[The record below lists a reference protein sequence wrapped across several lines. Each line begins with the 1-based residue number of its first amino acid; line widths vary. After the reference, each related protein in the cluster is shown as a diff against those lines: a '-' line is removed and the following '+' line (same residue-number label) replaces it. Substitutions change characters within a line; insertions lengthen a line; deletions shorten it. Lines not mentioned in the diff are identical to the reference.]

1 MHIEKLVKETKKTKD
16 EKNIKKIIEYYE
28 PSFCEKIL
36 RNYGNE
42 YVERA
47 REILPLLVN
56 HYFSNSLK
64 DSLSNYLRKKSK
76 TVFNEQ
82 RIINFNDVMNSENKE
97 LIKIHYIEK
106 FYNLIKEKCYTS
118 NINDDE
124 IKKLSEKIINDMYN
138 SYLKSDKKSSVSN
151 YFNSRINVKIN
162 MYRQKDQLL
171 LDYIVNFGVTEKL
184 IFYFCYKYINILGEF
199 RFITEAEYEEI
210 IKKSAE
216 EFSSLHC
223 DIEYIIRKKLRKKQQ
238 EKTKLAK
245 KYLEE
250 IRRGN
255 EINKDYVEKHYSYIV
270 DVVINNFKSKVSIPE
285 QILREKVAEKYRDY
299 FNAAIESIKNN
310 TCSNFQRYINTRLS
324 DYIKRN
330 KIFYNYVDADARKV
344 YIKRN
349 IDIVDK
355 YSAKYCNEY
364 FFEDIQQDFMVI
376 YHYLSEK
383 YFSKYHKKS
392 YDKYIKSKFVP
403 LANKIVKRYKDDSYL
418 EEKEENPIIK

>member
-1 MHIEKLVKETKKTKD
+1 MHIKDLIEENKKTKN
-16 EKNIKKIIEYYE
+16 ENSIKKIIEYYE

-36 RNYGNE
+36 KNYGDE
-42 YVERA
+42 YVEKA
-47 REILPLLVN
+47 KVILPSLVN
-56 HYFSNSLK
+56 YYFSASLK

-82 RIINFNDVMNSENKE
+82 KIMNFNDVMNSENKE

-199 RFITEAEYEEI
+199 RFLTEAEYEEI
-210 IKKSAE
+210 IKKTTE
-216 EFSSLHC
+216 KFSSLHC
-223 DIEYIIRKKLRKKQQ
+223 DIEYIIRKKSRKKQQ
-238 EKTKLAK
+238 EKINLMK
-245 KYLEE
+245 KYLEKIKSGDE
-250 IRRGN
+250 T
-255 EINKDYVEKHYSYIV
+255 NKEELREHYSYIIE
-270 DVVINNFKSKVSIPE
+270 VVINNFKNKLSVPE
-285 QILREKVAEKYRDY
+285 DILREKINKKYDDY

-310 TCSNFQRYINTRLS
+310 TCNNFQRYINTRLS
-324 DYIKRN
+324 EYLKNNKFFNNYIDDEKRVEYIKT
-330 KIFYNYVDADARKV
+330 
-344 YIKRN
+344 N

-355 YSAKYCNEY
+355 FASKYCDED
-364 FFEDIQQDFMVI
+364 FFYDISQDFMI
-376 YHYLSEK
+376 LFDSLSEK
-383 YFSKYHKKS
+383 YFSKYYKKS
-392 YDKYIKSKFVP
+392 FDKYIKSQFTP
-403 LANKIVKRYKDDSYL
+403 LANKIAKKYKDDSYVY
-418 EEKEENPIIK
+418 ENEENSIIK